1 MREFL
6 KFGGTVVFAL
16 AVFGVYRDLGNQT
29 AATDRVQSRKPVV
42 AYSGEQV
49 QQQYASLPDKLT
61 QQDRI
66 DLIQEIADNTQQ
78 GLLNFIRED
87 VNNSGLKVDFAMFYK
102 ALLKARSVNE
112 RNAAEL
118 YVPHLDARELYRLAE
133 IGEAEAVSYL
143 ISFEERELDGLL
155 KPWVES
161 VSEYQSLVFAYYN
174 ETAPEDEQIE
184 LLGE

>member
-1 MREFL
+1 MKELL
-6 KFGGTVVFAL
+6 KTGGVVVFAL

-29 AATDRVQSRKPVV
+29 AATNRVQSRKPVV

-49 QQQYASLPDKLT
+49 QQPYASFPDKLT

-66 DLIQEIADNTQQ
+66 DLIQAIADNTQQ
-78 GLLNFIRED
+78 AIFDRIRED
-87 VNNSGLKVDFAMFYK
+87 VKNSGVKVDLTMFYK

-118 YVPHLDARELYRLAE
+118 YVPHLDARELYRLQE
-133 IGEAEAVSYL
+133 IGEAEAVNYV
-143 ISFEERELDGLL
+143 ISFEERELGGLL

-161 VSEYQSLVFAYYN
+161 VSKYQSLVFSYYN

-184 LLGE
+184 IVGE